1 MYDKPFVTWHYSLR
15 IKWPGSFMET
25 VNCQLGKELA
35 SIYSLWEKKNL
46 HSNEAESFIEE
57 INSQSAHPI
66 FGFDN
71 TVLDTSNTKMQQ
83 EQFVKFFVFVNFDLS
98 FFSEKE
104 TSVSIMFILVSIKR
118 LLVMTSVS
126 LQDLSS
132 ALITKYLCKVS
143 LQLSILVRDLM
154 LIVMNIY
161 GYILLYLICI
171 IAS

>member
-1 MYDKPFVTWHYSLR
+1 
-15 IKWPGSFMET
+15 
-25 VNCQLGKELA
+25 
-35 SIYSLWEKKNL
+35 
-46 HSNEAESFIEE
+46 
-57 INSQSAHPI
+57 
-66 FGFDN
+66 
-71 TVLDTSNTKMQQ
+71 MQQ

>member
-1 MYDKPFVTWHYSLR
+1 
-15 IKWPGSFMET
+15 MET

-35 SIYSLWEKKNL
+35 SIYWLWEKKNL

-98 FFSEKE
+98 FFQGK
-104 TSVSIMFILVSIKR
+104 KPR
-118 LLVMTSVS
+118 YLLC
-126 LQDLSS
+126 SS
-132 ALITKYLCKVS
+132 
-143 LQLSILVRDLM
+143 
-154 LIVMNIY
+154 
-161 GYILLYLICI
+161 
-171 IAS
+171 